1 MFRMRKRLNFGVVFD
16 LFTLI
21 ELLVVIAIIA
31 ILASMLLPALSK
43 ARDKARTI
51 SCANNLRQLGFAAAL
66 YSEDYMGYIVP
77 FWNGINN
84 NSSTS
89 SMGWSSFGT
98 GSILGSYF
106 NHQVSAP
113 LGGYYR
119 NAGGVLNAS
128 TLICPMVTPPSSN
141 STTRRSYG
149 LGANG
154 NGRPIPLLY
163 KARVPARTLYF
174 TDVNESSST
183 GRVGRNQNDA
193 EGRIAFRHGGSALN
207 DDTTP
212 NLILGPGDANV
223 VFMDFHCAPMRRSS
237 VPFLNGPVYRAA
249 YASFWYMMPETSD
262 LPAYWHDNW

>member
-1 MFRMRKRLNFGVVFD
+1 MFRMRKKLSFRVNV
-16 LFTLI
+16 FTLI
-21 ELLVVIAIIA
+21 ELLVVIAIIG

-51 SCANNLRQLGFAAAL
+51 TCLNNLKQLGFAAAM
-66 YSEDYMGYIVP
+66 YSEDYMGYIIP
-77 FWNGINN
+77 YWNGVNN

-89 SMGWSSFGT
+89 SMGWSSNGT
-98 GSILGSYF
+98 ASILSSYF
-106 NHQVSAP
+106 NLQVSAP

-119 NAGGVLNAS
+119 NAAGVLNAS
-128 TLICPMVTPPSSN
+128 PLICPMISPPSSN
-141 STTRRSYG
+141 SKKHFSYG

-154 NGRPIPLLY
+154 NGRPIPFLY

-193 EGRIAFRHGGSALN
+193 EGRIAFRHGISALN

-212 NLILGPGDANV
+212 NLILGPGEANIA
-223 VFMDFHCAPMRRSS
+223 FMDFHCAPMRRNS

>member
-1 MFRMRKRLNFGVVFD
+1 MFRNRLQLHVFY
-16 LFTLI
+16 FTLI

-31 ILASMLLPALSK
+31 ILASMLLPALGK

-51 SCANNLRQLGFAAAL
+51 SCSSNMKQLGFAAAL

-77 FWNGINN
+77 YWNGVSNT
-84 NSSTS
+84 SGTS

-106 NHQVSAP
+106 NHRVTAP

-119 NAGGVLNAS
+119 SSSGTLYAS
-128 TLICPMVTPPSSN
+128 ALVCPMVAPPASN

-149 LGANG
+149 IGCNG
-154 NGRPIPLLY
+154 NGRPIPFLY

-183 GRVGRNQNDA
+183 GRVGRNQNDI
-193 EGRIAFRHGGSALN
+193 EGRIAFRHGSSALN
-207 DDTTP
+207 DDTTR
-212 NLILGPGDANV
+212 NLIIGPGDANV
-223 VFMDFHCAPMRRSS
+223 VFMDFHCALARRNS
-237 VPFLNGPVYRAA
+237 VPFLGSSVYRAA